1 MFEQAVQSTVK
12 SVFAAD
18 YPYLNLPAVIYARV
32 ASVKTL
38 DSYEINDLVIHND
51 ETRTSFRGHITA
63 HWYEYEL
70 TVLDRFG
77 SPDPKFPAVP
87 QVRSKKQFPKGAVVA
102 AALPY
107 GELVPA
113 IIGEVRL

>member
-1 MFEQAVQSTVK
+1 MFEQALQAAVK
-12 SVFAAD
+12 NAFAAD
-18 YPYLNLPAVIYARV
+18 YPYLNLPAVVYARV

-38 DSYEINDLVIHND
+38 DTYEINDLTIHND

-63 HWYEYEL
+63 HWYEYGL

-77 SPDPKFPAVP
+77 SADPKFPAVP
-87 QVRSKKQFPKGAVVA
+87 QVRSKKQFSKGAVVA

-107 GELVPA
+107 GELIPA
-113 IIGEVRL
+113 IIGEGRL